1 MKYTA
6 EEVRAM
12 AKMVGDEFSPHAG
25 SMLTAYAERIKA
37 DEGANDRI
45 DFKGMWNAMS
55 DRAYAHPPAQAAQS
69 EDWRIAFF
77 ERWHEAAQEK
87 GYVGIA
93 AAITA
98 VPAAEVVAQGEAVP
112 FFYVDTQTAGAI
124 ANPMTPSR
132 DVPGVRA
139 YQPPLPD
146 GEFVP
151 VYLHAAQPRAVP
163 DGCIP
168 VPRSLVERWA
178 SVDAFNAPVGAA
190 AELKIIAGQM
200 LLHADML
207 AAAAPQPG

>member
-1 MKYTA
+1 MRKGGEMKYTA
-6 EEVRAM
+6 EEVRA
-12 AKMVGDEFSPHAG
+12 HAAILRDWRNG
-25 SMLTAYAERIKA
+25 FDPNIGNDDAADMLTAYADSIER
-37 DEGANDRI
+37 
-45 DFKGMWNAMS
+45 
-55 DRAYAHPPAQAAQS
+55 AQS

-98 VPAAEVVAQGEAVP
+98 VPAAEVVAQGDAVP
-112 FFYVDTQTAGAI
+112 FFYIDTQTAGAI

-207 AAAAPQPG
+207 AAAPQPGEPS

>member
-77 ERWHEAAQEK
+77 ERARSCAGK
-87 GYVGIA
+87 GLRRYCCGDHCC
-93 AAITA
+93 TCCR
-98 VPAAEVVAQGEAVP
+98 GSG
-112 FFYVDTQTAGAI
+112 AG
-124 ANPMTPSR
+124 
-132 DVPGVRA
+132 
-139 YQPPLPD
+139 
-146 GEFVP
+146 
-151 VYLHAAQPRAVP
+151 
-163 DGCIP
+163 
-168 VPRSLVERWA
+168 
-178 SVDAFNAPVGAA
+178 
-190 AELKIIAGQM
+190 
-200 LLHADML
+200 
-207 AAAAPQPG
+207 